1 MTDNTLDFIHRY
13 EAGTG
18 SLTLLLLHGTGGDEQ
33 SLLSIG
39 RHLAPAANLLS
50 PRGKVMENTL
60 RRFFRRLSEGV
71 FDEADVIF
79 RAGELAGFVRRAADE
94 YGFDPGRV
102 VAVGYSNGANIA
114 ASLLLLAPNLLAGAV
129 LLRPMVPLVPDAPP
143 DLKGVQVY
151 IAAGREDAVTP
162 PEQAEALAALLRRC
176 GVDVIT
182 KWQDAGHKLKR
193 QEFDEARAWLR
204 QHWTELR

>member
-18 SLTLLLLHGTGGDEQ
+18 PLTLLLLHGTGGDEQ
-33 SLLSIG
+33 SLLPIG
-39 RHLAPAANLLS
+39 RNLAPQANLLS
-50 PRGKVMENTL
+50 PRGKVLEDTL
-60 RRFFRRLSEGV
+60 TRFFRRLSEGV

-79 RAGELAGFVRRAADE
+79 RAGELADFVRRAADE
-94 YGFDPGRV
+94 YRFDPGRV

-129 LLRPMVPLVPDAPP
+129 LLRPMVPLVPDVSP
-143 DLKGVQVY
+143 DLKGVRVY

-162 PEQAEALAALLRRC
+162 PEQAEALASLLRGC
-176 GVDVIT
+176 GADVTT

-193 QEFDEARAWLR
+193 QEFDEVRAWLR
-204 QHWTELR
+204 QHWAELR